1 MPDHER
7 FLRGIEMSTVR
18 SSLSDENRDITAKAL
33 QGALVDL
40 LDLSLVGKQA
50 HWNVYGKNFRSLHLQ
65 LDEIVVAARNATD
78 LVAERAIAIGVSAD
92 GRASTVAETSSVP
105 KIHDGTIIDTEVV
118 SLFIEAYGAIIA
130 NMRER
135 IEATESADPVTQDL
149 LIGVTAELEKQS
161 WMFQAELG

>member
-1 MPDHER
+1 
-7 FLRGIEMSTVR
+7 MSTVR
-18 SSLSDENRDITAKAL
+18 SSLSDEHREITAKAL

-40 LDLSLVGKQA
+40 IDLALVGKQA

-65 LDEIVVAARNATD
+65 LDEIVSWARGGSD

-92 GRASTVAETSSVP
+92 GRASTVAEASSVP
-105 KIHDGTIIDTEVV
+105 KIQDGQISDTEVI
-118 SLFIEAYGAIIA
+118 SLFIEAYGAIVA

-149 LIGVTAELEKQS
+149 LIGITAELEKQS

>member
-1 MPDHER
+1 MT
-7 FLRGIEMSTVR
+7 TVR
-18 SSLSDENRDITAKAL
+18 SSLSDEHRETTAKAL

-40 LDLSLVGKQA
+40 IDLSLVGKQA

-65 LDEIVVAARNATD
+65 LDEIVTWARASAD

-92 GRASTVAETSSVP
+92 GRASTVAENSSVP
-105 KIHDGTIIDTEVV
+105 RIHDGQISDTEAI

-135 IEATESADPVTQDL
+135 IEVTDSSDPVTQDL
-149 LIGVTAELEKQS
+149 LIGITAELEKQS

>member
-1 MPDHER
+1 
-7 FLRGIEMSTVR
+7 MSTVR
-18 SSLSDENRDITAKAL
+18 SSLSDEHRDTAAEAL

-40 LDLSLVGKQA
+40 IDLALVGKQA

-65 LDEIVVAARNATD
+65 LDEIVTWARGGAD
-78 LVAERAIAIGVSAD
+78 LVAERAIAIGVAAD

-105 KIHDGTIIDTEVV
+105 RIHDGQISDTEVV
-118 SLFIEAYGAIIA
+118 SLFIEAYGAIVA

-149 LIGVTAELEKQS
+149 LIGITAELEKQS
-161 WMFQAELG
+161 WMFQAELA